1 MGGSLEAPLRRW
13 HVVGEVGLS
22 PLKAASC
29 SLSTAE
35 SWKRVGA
42 SLSVSP
48 SLPLPT
54 DLCSLC
60 VMGEEPRTHVG
71 PKEVTVSSEM
81 ESSLA

>member
-1 MGGSLEAPLRRW
+1 MGGSLEAPLRW
-13 HVVGEVGLS
+13 HVVGDVGLS
-22 PLKAASC
+22 PLKVGSH
-29 SLSTAE
+29 SLSTAQ

-54 DLCSLC
+54 DLYSLC
-60 VMGEEPRTHVG
+60 VMRQEPYTHVS